1 MRGYGAAHVALNTEY
16 NVIFISNYGSGSMA
30 VYSVDPSTGAIGD
43 EPLYSEAYEGGSGVV
58 PDRQE
63 AAHAHG
69 AFFFGDN
76 AYVCDLGG
84 DKIWQYKVWKNR
96 TRVVR
101 IRQMSSFHILLQKSH
116 IHQD

>member
-1 MRGYGAAHVALNTEY
+1 MKNYCFVYILEQVAPVRGYGAAHVALNTEY

-30 VYSVDPSTGAIGD
+30 VYSIDPSTGAIGG

-63 AAHAHG
+63 ASHAHG
-69 AFFFGDN
+69 AFFFRDN

-84 DKIWQYKVWKNR
+84 DKIWQYKVYQNICS
-96 TRVVR
+96 TVVR
-101 IRQMSSFHILLQKSH
+101 I
-116 IHQD
+116 